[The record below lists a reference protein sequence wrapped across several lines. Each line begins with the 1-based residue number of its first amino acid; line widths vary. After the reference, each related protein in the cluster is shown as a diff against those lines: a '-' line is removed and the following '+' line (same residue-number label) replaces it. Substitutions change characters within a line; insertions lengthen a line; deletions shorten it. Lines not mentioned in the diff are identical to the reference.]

1 MLHSVIR
8 CYSILFNFQGNI
20 YRYDLSPKA
29 PIITLEEARK
39 IDCCL
44 ASQAFEEQEEHTVN
58 MSDCGRRVVASLTHW
73 CGAGGVR
80 STSLVDKCGAEKG
93 GQSAFTGT
101 VLRQKGTDQDLLAVL
116 TTIQS
121 LHTTSWKVSRV
132 SKEKDYLSKCI
143 NGSP

>member
-1 MLHSVIR
+1 MM
-8 CYSILFNFQGNI
+8 FDFQGGI
-20 YRYDLSPKA
+20 YRYDLIPKA
-29 PIITLEEARK
+29 PIITREEARK

-44 ASQAFEEQEEHTVN
+44 KSQAYEEQEEYTVN

-73 CGAGGVR
+73 CGAGGAR

-116 TTIQS
+116 ATLQS
-121 LHTTSWKVSRV
+121 LHTTSEWITRISE
-132 SKEKDYLSKCI
+132 EKNYLSQCI